1 MGSATSVS
9 DFGSQYRDYERG
21 TRKYRPAVA
30 STVYSPGIALQF
42 SAQNL
47 QPYPDQ
53 KGVGLPPASANQ
65 QSIVGIVSETWVG
78 FGGSVS
84 PANYTSPANL
94 TAGLL
99 RGTQYIEA
107 VISGFHPQ
115 VLVDQAGTGAVT
127 IVDKLP
133 LIASR
138 GTAGYL
144 MGGSVSAPNGI
155 SAFAGNASLPAS
167 GIGSSITAAAL
178 AAATQTDTITGTPAA
193 GDTLSVTIQT
203 PYVSSAPGTVQ
214 TTTWTTPP
222 LTSAQA
228 TSVTTAAAALVAYL
242 NAQPSFS
249 AWFTASNVAGV
260 VTVTVNTFSV
270 TNPMLFKV
278 NFGSGSTESS
288 FFTISISGM
297 VANSLTFAVAATG
310 GSVATAGAATL
321 TGGTGFMGYLPALVG
336 CVGC

>member
-9 DFGSQYRDYERG
+9 DFGSQYVDYERG

-42 SAQNL
+42 SSQDI
-47 QPYPDQ
+47 QPYLDE
-53 KGVGLPPASANQ
+53 KGVGLPGTGANQ
-65 QSIVGIVSETWVG
+65 HSLVGIVAQTWNG

-84 PANYTSPANL
+84 PGNYTSPANL
-94 TAGLL
+94 APGLL
-99 RGTQYIEA
+99 RGTQYIDA
-107 VISGFHPQ
+107 VISGFHPG
-115 VLVDQAGTGAVT
+115 VLIDQSGTGAVT

-138 GTAGYL
+138 ATAGYL
-144 MGGSVSAPNGI
+144 QGGSTSAPNGI
-155 SAFAGNASLPAS
+155 SAFAGNAAIAS
-167 GIGSSITAAAL
+167 TGIASSITAAAL
-178 AAATQTDTITGTPAA
+178 AAATQTDTIAGTPAA

-203 PYVSSAPGTVQ
+203 PYIDSAPGTAQ
-214 TTTWTTPP
+214 TTTWTTPA
-222 LTSAQA
+222 LTTAQA
-228 TSVTTAAAALVAYL
+228 VSVTTAAAALVAYL

-260 VTVTVNTFSV
+260 VTVTVNNFSV
-270 TNPMLFKV
+270 TSPMLFRV
-278 NFGSGSTESS
+278 NYALGGVLGSG
-288 FFTISISGM
+288 FNISLSGM

-310 GSVATAGAATL
+310 GSTATAGAATL
-321 TGGTGFMGYLPALVG
+321 TGGTGFKGYLPALVG

>member
-21 TRKYRPAVA
+21 ARKYRPAVA

-42 SAQNL
+42 SSQDI

-53 KGVGLPPASANQ
+53 KGVGLPGTGANQ

-84 PANYTSPANL
+84 PANYTSGANL
-94 TAGLL
+94 TAGLV
-99 RGTQYIEA
+99 RGTQYIDA
-107 VISGFHPQ
+107 VISGFHPS
-115 VLVDQAGTGAVT
+115 VLVDQSGAGAVT

-144 MGGSVSAPNGI
+144 QGGSVSAPNGI

-178 AAATQTDTITGTPAA
+178 AAASQTDTIAGAPAA

-203 PYVSSAPGTVQ
+203 PYVPSAPGTAQ

-228 TSVTTAAAALVAYL
+228 VSATTAAAALVAYL

-249 AWFTASNVAGV
+249 AFFTAANAAGV
-260 VTVTVNTFSV
+260 VTVTVNNFSV
-270 TNPMLFKV
+270 TSPMFFKV
-278 NFGSGSTESS
+278 NFGSGSTEAS
-288 FFTISISGM
+288 FFTISLSGM

-310 GSVATAGAATL
+310 GSTATAGGANLA
-321 TGGTGFMGYLPALVG
+321 GGTGFKGYLPALVG